1 MGLFSFLKN
10 AGAKI
15 FGTTTA
21 AKKTSNTTNTTLAAE
36 DVKRA
41 EDIARRQKV
50 IVLKG
55 VVDSLNIDVGELDI
69 DFYDDTVTIYGGV
82 ETQAEKEK
90 VILALGNVA
99 GVASVD
105 DRMVVNTPSKQ
116 AIFYEVKRGDSLSKI
131 AKSQYGNAMKYPLI
145 FEANKPMLKDPNK
158 IYPGQVLRIPEI
170 DA

>member
-15 FGTTTA
+15 FNTVTGTKEE
-21 AKKTSNTTNTTLAAE
+21 AKISEEEAKI
-36 DVKRA
+36 A
-41 EDIARRQKV
+41 EDIARKQKI

-55 VVDSLNIDVGELDI
+55 VVSNLSIDVEDLEV
-69 DFYDDTVTIYGGV
+69 DFYDDTVTVYGKV
-82 ETQAEKEK
+82 DSQENKEK

-105 DRMVVNTPSKQ
+105 DRMIVHNPAPAAV
-116 AIFYEVKRGDSLSKI
+116 FYEVKKGDSLSKI
-131 AKSQYGNAMKYPLI
+131 AKAHYGNAMKYPTI

-158 IYPGQVLRIPEI
+158 IYPGQVLRIPTL
-170 DA
+170 DS

>member
-15 FGTTTA
+15 FGTTTT
-21 AKKTSNTTNTTLAAE
+21 AKKTTTTNTTLASE
-36 DVKRA
+36 DAAKA
-41 EDIARRQKV
+41 ADIARRQKI

-90 VILALGNVA
+90 IILALVNVA

-116 AIFYEVKRGDSLSKI
+116 AIFYEVKKGDSLSKI
-131 AKSQYGNAMKYPLI
+131 AKAQYGNAMKYPLI